1 MSNFPRTLVAPKYDH
16 GDEVTPPPSWGSH
29 GMVGWLV
36 KVSLDRL
43 AGWLYWMGWVS
54 WMIKGG
60 SGPLT
65 LSIYVPH
72 SNLTHP
78 NSLGDDDKWR
88 WPALNQPD
96 KLPKPNPTTTQPK
109 SLTPNP
115 KLNLN

>member
-16 GDEVTPPPSWGSH
+16 GDEVTHPGWAFPTEGGSH

-60 SGPLT
+60 SGPKLT
-65 LSIYVPH
+65 
-72 SNLTHP
+72 
-78 NSLGDDDKWR
+78 
-88 WPALNQPD
+88 
-96 KLPKPNPTTTQPK
+96 
-109 SLTPNP
+109 
-115 KLNLN
+115 